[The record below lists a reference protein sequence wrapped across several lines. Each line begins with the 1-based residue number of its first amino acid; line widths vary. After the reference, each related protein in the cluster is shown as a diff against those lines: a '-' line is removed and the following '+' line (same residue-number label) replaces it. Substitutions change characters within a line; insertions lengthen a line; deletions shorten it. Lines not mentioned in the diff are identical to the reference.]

1 MNLQQIKQIVR
12 IADYLGTEEKEKEFY
27 IHSPF
32 RMEKTPSFKINPNLN
47 TWYDFG
53 AGEGGTILDLIMQ
66 LENKDTKEAVKR
78 LKELVG
84 DTTSNKSYNF
94 KDNQINKNK
103 EVIDYEIKP
112 LSNKA
117 LLDYLNS
124 RKIDCRASDD
134 YLQEIYYKVGD
145 KNYFGLAFEN
155 NSGGYEIRNKY
166 FKGAVG
172 TKDITTIAREKKKN
186 EVVVFEGFMDFL
198 SYLTIKINTNKD
210 FIILN
215 SVALVDKS
223 IEVIKQYDDVKL
235 ALDNDKAGD
244 TATKK
249 IIEHI
254 PGAIDVRGYY
264 KNCKDLNEFII
275 NKNKGEQNENNIK

>member
-1 MNLQQIKQIVR
+1 MKLQQLKQTIR
-12 IADYLGTEEKEKEFY
+12 IANYLGTEEKEKDFF

-32 RMEKTPSFKINPNLN
+32 RAEKTPSFKINPTLN

-53 AGEGGTILDLIMQ
+53 LGEGGTILDLIMK
-66 LENKDTKEAVKR
+66 LENKDTKEAVKKLR
-78 LKELVG
+78 ELAG
-84 DTTSNKSYNF
+84 DTSNNSFSFFAQQNTF
-94 KDNQINKNK
+94 KDNQINK
-103 EVIDYEIKP
+103 VIDYEIKP
-112 LSNKA
+112 LSNQA
-117 LLDYLNS
+117 LLDYLND
-124 RKIDCRASDD
+124 RKIDCRASKD
-134 YLQEIYYKVGD
+134 YLQEIYYSIKG
-145 KNYFGLAFEN
+145 KNYFGLAFSN

-172 TKDITTIAREKKKN
+172 TKDITTIAKEKKKN

-198 SYLTIKINTNKD
+198 SYLTIKRNSDKD

-244 TATKK
+244 VATKK
-249 IIEHI
+249 ITEHI

-264 KNCKDLNEFII
+264 TNFKDLNEFII
-275 NKNKGEQNENNIK
+275 NKNKGE

>member
-1 MNLQQIKQIVR
+1 MTLHQLKQTVR
-12 IADYLGTEEKEKEFY
+12 IADYLGLTGEKEKDFF
-27 IHSPF
+27 IQSPF
-32 RMEKTPSFKINPNLN
+32 RAEKTPSFKINPKLN

-53 AGEGGTILDLIMQ
+53 AGFGGTILDLIMK

-78 LKELVG
+78 LKELAG
-84 DTTSNKSYNF
+84 DTTTSNNNF
-94 KDNQINKNK
+94 SFSPQQNTFNNQSNNNNKI
-103 EVIDYEIKP
+103 IDYKIKP
-112 LSNKA
+112 LNNQA
-117 LLDYLNS
+117 LINYLKS
-124 RKIDCRASDD
+124 RKIDCRASDG
-134 YLQEIYYKVGD
+134 YLQEIYYKVND
-145 KNYFGLAFEN
+145 KNYFGLAFKN

-172 TKDITTIAREKKKN
+172 TKDITTITGQKKKD

-198 SYLTIKINTNKD
+198 SYLTIKPNTNKD

-223 IEVIKQYDDVKL
+223 IEVIKQYDDISL

-254 PGAIDVRGYY
+254 PGAKDVRKYY
-264 KNCKDLNEFII
+264 KNFKDLNEFIMM
-275 NKNKGEQNENNIK
+275 K

>member
-1 MNLQQIKQIVR
+1 MNLQQLKQTVR
-12 IADYLGTEEKEKEFY
+12 IADYLGLTEEKEKDFF
-27 IHSPF
+27 IQSPF
-32 RMEKTPSFKINPNLN
+32 RAEKTPSFKINPKLN

-53 AGEGGTILDLIMQ
+53 IGEGGTILDLIMK

-78 LKELVG
+78 LRELAG
-84 DTTSNKSYNF
+84 DTTTSNNNFSFFPQQNTFNNKSN
-94 KDNQINKNK
+94 NK
-103 EVIDYEIKP
+103 VIDYKIKP
-112 LSNKA
+112 LNNKA
-117 LLDYLNS
+117 LIKYLND
-124 RKIDCRASDD
+124 RKIDCRASKQH
-134 YLQEIYYKVGD
+134 LKEIYYKVGD

-155 NSGGYEIRNKY
+155 NSKGYEIRNKY

-172 TKDITTIAREKKKN
+172 TKDITTIAGQKKKD

-198 SYLTIKINTNKD
+198 SYLTIKPNSDKD

-223 IEVIKQYDDVKL
+223 IEAIKKYDNISL

-249 IIEHI
+249 IIEHL
-254 PGAIDVRGYY
+254 PTAKDVRGYY
-264 KNCKDLNEFII
+264 KNFKDLNEFI
-275 NKNKGEQNENNIK
+275 KNK

>member
-1 MNLQQIKQIVR
+1 MNLQQLKQTVR
-12 IADYLGTEEKEKEFY
+12 IADYLGLTEEKEKDFF

-32 RMEKTPSFKINPNLN
+32 RVEKTPSFKINPVLN

-53 AGEGGTILDLIMQ
+53 LGEGGTILDLIMK

-78 LKELVG
+78 LRELAG
-84 DTTSNKSYNF
+84 DTTTSNNNFSFFPQQNTFNNKSN
-94 KDNQINKNK
+94 NK
-103 EVIDYEIKP
+103 VIDYKIKP
-112 LSNKA
+112 LNNKA
-117 LLDYLNS
+117 LIKYLND
-124 RKIDCRASDD
+124 RKIDCRASKQH
-134 YLQEIYYKVGD
+134 LKEIYYKVGD

-155 NSGGYEIRNKY
+155 NSKGYEIRNKY

-172 TKDITTIAREKKKN
+172 TKDITTIAGQKKKD

-198 SYLTIKINTNKD
+198 SYLTIKPNSDKD

-244 TATKK
+244 VATKK
-249 IIEHI
+249 ITEHI

-264 KNCKDLNEFII
+264 TNFKDLNEFII
-275 NKNKGEQNENNIK
+275 NKNKGE

>member
-1 MNLQQIKQIVR
+1 MKLQQLKQTVR
-12 IADYLGTEEKEKEFY
+12 IADYLGLTEEKEKDFFIY
-27 IHSPF
+27 SPF
-32 RMEKTPSFKINPNLN
+32 RAEKTPSFKINPVLN

-53 AGEGGTILDLIMQ
+53 AGFGGTILDLIIK

-78 LKELVG
+78 LRELAG
-84 DTTSNKSYNF
+84 DTTTSNNNFSFFPQQNTFNNKSN
-94 KDNQINKNK
+94 NK
-103 EVIDYEIKP
+103 VTDYKIKP
-112 LSNKA
+112 LNNKA
-117 LLDYLNS
+117 LIKYLND
-124 RKIDCRASDD
+124 RKIDCRASDG
-134 YLQEIYYKVGD
+134 YLQEIYYKVND
-145 KNYFGLAFEN
+145 KNYFGLAFLN

-172 TKDITTIAREKKKN
+172 TKDITTIAGQKKKD

-198 SYLTIKINTNKD
+198 SYLTIKPNTNKD

-244 TATKK
+244 VATKK
-249 IIEHI
+249 ITEHI

-264 KNCKDLNEFII
+264 TNFKDLNEFII
-275 NKNKGEQNENNIK
+275 NKNKGE

>member
-1 MNLQQIKQIVR
+1 MKLQQLKQTVR
-12 IADYLGTEEKEKEFY
+12 IANYLGTEEKEKEFY

-32 RMEKTPSFKINPNLN
+32 RSEKTPSFKINPVLN

-53 AGEGGTILDLIMQ
+53 LGKGGTILDLIMQ
-66 LENKDTKEAVKR
+66 LENKDTKEAVKKLR
-78 LKELVG
+78 ELAG
-84 DTTSNKSYNF
+84 DTTTSNNNF
-94 KDNQINKNK
+94 FSFPQHNLNTTQKI
-103 EVIDYEIKP
+103 IDYEIKP
-112 LSNKA
+112 LSNKI
-117 LLDYLNS
+117 LLNYLKS
-124 RKIDCRASDD
+124 RKIDCRASKQH
-134 YLQEIYYKVGD
+134 LKEIYYKVGD

-155 NSGGYEIRNKY
+155 NSKGYEIRNKY

-172 TKDITTIAREKKKN
+172 TKDITTIAGQKKKD

-198 SYLTIKINTNKD
+198 SYLTIKPNSDKD

-223 IEVIKQYDDVKL
+223 IEAIKKYDNISL

-254 PGAIDVRGYY
+254 PGAKDVRKYY
-264 KNCKDLNEFII
+264 KNFKDLNEFIMM
-275 NKNKGEQNENNIK
+275 K

>member
-1 MNLQQIKQIVR
+1 MNLQQLKQIVR
-12 IADYLGTEEKEKEFY
+12 ISDYLGTGEKEKEFY

-32 RMEKTPSFKINPNLN
+32 RAEKTPSFKINPALN

-53 AGEGGTILDLIMQ
+53 LGKGGTILDLIMQ
-66 LENKDTKEAVKR
+66 LENKDTKEAVKKLR
-78 LKELVG
+78 ELAG
-84 DTTSNKSYNF
+84 DTTSSNNSFFSFPQHNLNTTQK
-94 KDNQINKNK
+94 I
-103 EVIDYEIKP
+103 IDYEIKP
-112 LSNKA
+112 LNNQA
-117 LLDYLNS
+117 LINYLKS
-124 RKIDCRASDD
+124 RKIDYRASQD
-134 YLQEIYYKVGD
+134 YLQEIYYSIKG
-145 KNYFGLAFEN
+145 KNYFGLAFKN
-155 NSGGYEIRNKY
+155 NSEGYEIRNKY

-198 SYLTIKINTNKD
+198 SYLTIKPNTTGKD

-223 IEVIKQYDDVKL
+223 IEVIKKYNDISL

-244 TATKK
+244 IATKK

-254 PGAIDVRGYY
+254 PTAKDVRGYY
-264 KNCKDLNEFII
+264 KNYKDLNEYII
-275 NKNKGEQNENNIK
+275 SKHNII

>member
-1 MNLQQIKQIVR
+1 MNLHQLKKIVR
-12 IADYLGTEEKEKEFY
+12 ISDYLGTGEKEKEFY

-32 RMEKTPSFKINPNLN
+32 RAEKTPSFKINPALN

-53 AGEGGTILDLIMQ
+53 LGKGGTILDLIMQ
-66 LENKDTKEAVKR
+66 LENKDTKEAVKKLR
-78 LKELVG
+78 ELAG
-84 DTTSNKSYNF
+84 DTTSSNNSFFSFPQHNLNTTQK
-94 KDNQINKNK
+94 I
-103 EVIDYEIKP
+103 IDYEIKP
-112 LSNKA
+112 LNNQA
-117 LLDYLNS
+117 LINYLKS
-124 RKIDCRASDD
+124 RKIDYRASQD
-134 YLQEIYYKVGD
+134 YLQEIYYSIKG
-145 KNYFGLAFEN
+145 KNYFGLAFKN
-155 NSGGYEIRNKY
+155 NSEGYEIRNKY

-198 SYLTIKINTNKD
+198 SYLTIKPNTTGKD

-223 IEVIKQYDDVKL
+223 IEVIKKYNDISL

-244 TATKK
+244 IATKK

-254 PGAIDVRGYY
+254 PTAKDVRGYY
-264 KNCKDLNEFII
+264 KNYKDLNEYII
-275 NKNKGEQNENNIK
+275 SKHNII

>member
-1 MNLQQIKQIVR
+1 MNLQQLKQTVR
-12 IADYLGTEEKEKEFY
+12 IADYLGLTEEKEKDFF

-32 RMEKTPSFKINPNLN
+32 RVEKTPSFKINPVLN

-53 AGEGGTILDLIMQ
+53 LGEGGTILDLIMK

-78 LKELVG
+78 LRELAG
-84 DTTSNKSYNF
+84 DTTTSNNNFSFFPQQNTFNNKSN
-94 KDNQINKNK
+94 NK
-103 EVIDYEIKP
+103 VIDYKIKP
-112 LSNKA
+112 LNNKA
-117 LLDYLNS
+117 LIKYLND
-124 RKIDCRASDD
+124 RKIDCRASKQH
-134 YLQEIYYKVGD
+134 LKEIYYKVGD

-155 NSGGYEIRNKY
+155 NSKGYEIRNKY

-172 TKDITTIAREKKKN
+172 TKDITTIAGQKKKD

-198 SYLTIKINTNKD
+198 SYLTIKPNSDKD

-223 IEVIKQYDDVKL
+223 IEAIKKYDNISL

-249 IIEHI
+249 IIEHL
-254 PGAIDVRGYY
+254 PTAKDVRGYY
-264 KNCKDLNEFII
+264 KNFKDLNEFI
-275 NKNKGEQNENNIK
+275 KNK